1 MIWKQRASDSALK
14 TLITG
19 LICDHQAAELL
30 TLWPLS
36 LRPIAGISLSQVT
49 AHCGWGRE
57 KVGYTLHWPS
67 HSAAVSHTLRIG
79 TDYSWLYQVRTQT

>member
-1 MIWKQRASDSALK
+1 MVWKQRAPDSALK

-36 LRPIAGISLSQVT
+36 LLRPIAGISLSQVT
-49 AHCGWGRE
+49 AHCGRGRE
-57 KVGYTLHWPS
+57 KVGYTRPATALLS
-67 HSAAVSHTLRIG
+67 LTHSE
-79 TDYSWLYQVRTQT
+79 